1 MRLVYPSTRAPALA
15 GVSRSRL
22 RRTGAVEG
30 ATGLP
35 VGLHVVF
42 ILALIFPG
50 CGPVKPPVEV
60 RHDTPAQFTFVKFL
74 ELAKAGDEKAQHLI
88 GFMLYFGEGVRMDR
102 AAAHYW
108 FHLAAGQGDTAAQ
121 LNLALMH
128 FRGEEGAGRDL
139 EEAQRYLRLAKENG
153 SKATRL
159 SATPDIPATLDD
171 LADRAV
177 LMPRSQDKLGE
188 QAYVTFCAGCH
199 GFNGIA
205 AYVGAPSFAVGE
217 RMEKSDAEL
226 FRTITKGHGVM
237 PQWENKLPEDVL
249 LDALRFVR
257 TLPLQYL
264 NGIAQVLR
272 TPPPFYFVFGPM
284 SAQPP
289 EIYQGHVH

>member
-1 MRLVYPSTRAPALA
+1 
-15 GVSRSRL
+15 
-22 RRTGAVEG
+22 
-30 ATGLP
+30 
-35 VGLHVVF
+35 
-42 ILALIFPG
+42 
-50 CGPVKPPVEV
+50 
-60 RHDTPAQFTFVKFL
+60 
-74 ELAKAGDEKAQHLI
+74 
-88 GFMLYFGEGVRMDR
+88 MLYFGEGVRMDR
-102 AAAHYW
+102 AAAHHW
-108 FHLAAGQGDTAAQ
+108 FYLAADQGNPTAQ

-128 FRGEEGAGRDL
+128 FRGEEGARRDF

-159 SATPDIPATLDD
+159 SSTPDIPDTLEE

-177 LMPRSQDKLGE
+177 RLPQRQEDLGE

-237 PQWENKLPEDVL
+237 PRWENKLPDDL
-249 LDALRFVR
+249 LFEALKFVR
-257 TLPLQYL
+257 TLPLQYR

-272 TPPPFYFVFGPM
+272 TPPPVYFVFGPM

-289 EIYQGHVH
+289 EVYQGHVH

>member
-1 MRLVYPSTRAPALA
+1 MGLTFASKKAAMLERRAYALMRLIY
-15 GVSRSRL
+15 
-22 RRTGAVEG
+22 
-30 ATGLP
+30 
-35 VGLHVVF
+35 VVF

-50 CGPVKPPVEV
+50 CAPVKPPVEV
-60 RHDTPAQFTFVKFL
+60 RRDTTAQFTFVKFL

-88 GFMLYFGEGVRMDR
+88 GFMLYYGEGVRMDR

-108 FHLAAGQGDTAAQ
+108 FHLAADQGDATAQ

-128 FRGEEGAGRDL
+128 YRGEEGAGRDI

-153 SKATRL
+153 SKATR
-159 SATPDIPATLDD
+159 SSSTPDIPDTLDD

-177 LMPRSQDKLGE
+177 LWPQRQDNPGE

-205 AYVGAPSFAVGE
+205 AYVGAPSFALGE

-226 FRTITKGHGVM
+226 FRTITMGHGVM
-237 PQWENKLPEDVL
+237 PRWENKLPDEL
-249 LDALRFVR
+249 LFEALRFLR
-257 TLPLQYL
+257 TLPLQYR
-264 NGIAQVLR
+264 NGIAQIVR

-284 SAQPP
+284 SAQPA
-289 EIYQGHVH
+289 EIYQGHVR

>member
-1 MRLVYPSTRAPALA
+1 MLERRGITLMRLVYF
-15 GVSRSRL
+15 
-22 RRTGAVEG
+22 
-30 ATGLP
+30 
-35 VGLHVVF
+35 VF
-42 ILALIFPG
+42 ILALNFPG
-50 CGPVKPPVEV
+50 CGPVQPPVEV
-60 RHDTPAQFTFVKFL
+60 RRDMPAQFTFVKFL

-102 AAAHYW
+102 AAAHHW
-108 FHLAAGQGDTAAQ
+108 FHLAADQGNPTAQ

-128 FRGEEGAGRDL
+128 FRGEEGARRDF

-159 SATPDIPATLDD
+159 SSTPDIPDTLEE

-177 LMPRSQDKLGE
+177 RLPQRQEDLGE

-237 PQWENKLPEDVL
+237 PRWENKLPDDL
-249 LDALRFVR
+249 LFEALKFVR
-257 TLPLQYL
+257 TLPLQYR

-272 TPPPFYFVFGPM
+272 TPPPVYFVFGPM

-289 EIYQGHVH
+289 EVYQGHVH